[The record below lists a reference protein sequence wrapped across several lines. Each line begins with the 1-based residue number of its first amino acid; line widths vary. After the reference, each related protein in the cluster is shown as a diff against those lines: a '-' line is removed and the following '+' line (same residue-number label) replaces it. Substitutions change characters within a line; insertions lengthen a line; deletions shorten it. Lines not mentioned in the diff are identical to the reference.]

1 MARTWKRFS
10 IKKYSALAML
20 QFALLILGIRVFLPS
35 VWANHMTSGVGAV
48 MLVFLGMHLLNCF
61 FEWGFHRYVLHAI
74 LFAWLRGPAIRHRL
88 HHSLTPVRLG
98 GRQDSAQGR
107 TILNRYPIERQEQ
120 YESSTFPA
128 WSLAA
133 FWGLL
138 TPVLVGFQ
146 VLFPKAPF
154 LIGGYAAITWS
165 LWCYEV
171 VHHIEHLT
179 FEWWEERIEH
189 RRLGAIWKF
198 VYGFHETHHA
208 NPRCNESIS
217 GFFSLPLADWLFGT
231 HYQPKERLQDGRVAT
246 AKEFA
251 LPQPRRFVRW
261 LDRLVG
267 SREARLHRYVS

>member
-1 MARTWKRFS
+1 MARIAKQFS
-10 IKKYSALAML
+10 IRKYSALVIL
-20 QFALLILGIRVFLPS
+20 QFTLLVLGIRLLLPG
-35 VWANHMTSGVGAV
+35 VWANQMTAGVGAV
-48 MLVFLGMHLLNCF
+48 MWVFLGMHLFNCF

-74 LFAWLRGPAIRHRL
+74 LFAWLRGPAIKHRL

-98 GRQDSAQGR
+98 RKDSGQGR

-138 TPVLVGFQ
+138 TPVLVGLQ
-146 VLFPKAPF
+146 VSFPNTPF
-154 LIGGYAAITWS
+154 LLGGYAAITFS

-179 FEWWEERIEH
+179 FEWWKERIEH
-189 RRLGAIWKF
+189 RRLGAIWRS

-217 GFFSLPLADWLFGT
+217 GFFFLPLADWLLGT
-231 HYQPKERLQDGRVAT
+231 YYQPKERLLDGRVAT

-251 LPQPRRFVRW
+251 LPQPPKVVRRLDRFVGR
-261 LDRLVG
+261 
-267 SREARLHRYVS
+267 RESELQRYVS